1 MIKKFLVFLIYLAG
15 ICTIYAH
22 SSFDMH
28 YRDISCIF
36 NGYGNDTAFKEL
48 SKEISSGIDS
58 ELPKLFKERFGKVP
72 GNHRILGHGWT
83 LNSSIPER
91 ILSELENT
99 YPGQRAEFIDLWS
112 KFAQKLTMRAEE
124 LTGLPPKQA
133 KALATMM
140 YDIHLLGDL
149 EPDNTLVKY
158 VLTPKEI
165 VNDFNK
171 NAEILFKNKP
181 EHAKSISSKLLNT
194 LKRSSNLEQKYVA
207 QNLMDLLYKSHIG
220 TMVKDTWSKT
230 LKMEY
235 SPDAVVSA
243 NQKASIR
250 SLQQIEGAS
259 SKRFHKASL
268 YEIKTKGPKGPYT
281 KKTVGII
288 TKAPFKG
295 RNISL
300 LKVLTPLKSGA
311 GYGVLTF
318 ALSEGLSYYSYSN
331 KRITESKFRNET
343 FKNMGES
350 AAVSTVT
357 VIMVACG
364 SNPVGWTVIAAG
376 IETSMLYE
384 LTYTYTK
391 TPRLVPDDF
400 IGNFPD
406 GTFEN
411 RRILTLSKDSK
422 LIFEKGTNIVTA
434 SHKNILD
441 ITNKKNILEFSNR
454 INIIDN

>member
-36 NGYGNDTAFKEL
+36 NGYGNDIAFKEL

-91 ILSELENT
+91 VLDELEKT
-99 YPGQRAEFIDLWS
+99 YPGKRAEFIDLWS
-112 KFAQKLTMRAEE
+112 KFAKKLTMRAEE
-124 LTGLPPKQA
+124 LTGLPAKQA

-181 EHAKSISSKLLNT
+181 EYAKSITSKLLKALKTSSKL
-194 LKRSSNLEQKYVA
+194 EQQYVA
-207 QNLMDLLYKSHIG
+207 QNLMDLLYRSHIG
-220 TMVKDTWSKT
+220 TMVKDTWNNT

-243 NQKASIR
+243 NQKAVAR

-259 SKRFHKASL
+259 SKRLTAASL
-268 YEIKTKGPKGPYT
+268 SKIQMKGPYT
-281 KKTVGII
+281 KVTTGIL
-288 TKAPFKG
+288 TKVPFNG
-295 RNISL
+295 RNISV
-300 LKVLTPLKSGA
+300 LKVLTPLKTGA

-318 ALSEGLSYYSYSN
+318 AISEGISCYSYSN
-331 KRITESKFRNET
+331 NKIAEREFRDET

-350 AAVSTVT
+350 AIVATVT

-364 SNPVGWTVIAAG
+364 SNPVGWTVFAVG
-376 IETSMLYE
+376 VGTSIIYE
-384 LTYTYTK
+384 LTYTYAK
-391 TPRLVPDDF
+391 TPKLVADDF
-400 IGNFPD
+400 IGDFPE
-406 GTFEN
+406 GIFEN
-411 RRILTLSKDSK
+411 NRIFTLCKDSR
-422 LIFEKGTNIVTA
+422 LIFEKGTDIVTA
-434 SHKNILD
+434 IHTNILQ
-441 ITNKKNILEFSNR
+441 ITNKRNILESNNR
-454 INIIDN
+454 SNIIEN

>member
-1 MIKKFLVFLIYLAG
+1 
-15 ICTIYAH
+15 
-22 SSFDMH
+22 MH

-36 NGYGNDTAFKEL
+36 NGYGNDTAFREL

-181 EHAKSISSKLLNT
+181 EYAKSISSKLLDT
-194 LKRSSNLEQKYVA
+194 LKRSSKLEQKYVA

-250 SLQQIEGAS
+250 SLQQIEGAY
-259 SKRFHKASL
+259 SKRFHKFSL
-268 YEIKTKGPKGPYT
+268 YEIEKKGPKTKGPYT

-295 RNISL
+295 KNISL

-318 ALSEGLSYYSYSN
+318 ALSEGFSYYSYSN
-331 KRITESKFRNET
+331 KRITESNFRNET

-376 IETSMLYE
+376 IGTSMLYE

-406 GTFEN
+406 GIFEN
-411 RRILTLSKDSK
+411 RRILTMSKDSK

-434 SHKNILD
+434 SHNNILD
-441 ITNKKNILEFSNR
+441 ITNKTTILEDRNR
-454 INIIDN
+454 KNIIDN